1 YVSIIGILVAVLGS
15 RYKTSVYID
24 RELWEKLRNYARRR
38 NMEIS
43 KLLEELI
50 REGIVEEELIEVLD
64 DMVEEETIELD
75 FEPILIEAG
84 EISSIVREM
93 RDERSNRISRY

>member
-1 YVSIIGILVAVLGS
+1 MGS

-64 DMVEEETIELD
+64 DMAGEETSELD
-75 FEPILIEAG
+75 FEPIEIEAG

-93 RDERSNRISRY
+93 RNERSSRISRY

>member
-1 YVSIIGILVAVLGS
+1 LGS

-64 DMVEEETIELD
+64 DMAGEETSELD
-75 FEPILIEAG
+75 FEPIEIEAG

-93 RDERSNRISRY
+93 RNERSSRISRY

>member
-1 YVSIIGILVAVLGS
+1 MGS

-24 RELWEKLRNYARRR
+24 RELWGKLRNYARRR
-38 NMEIS
+38 NVEIS

-50 REGIVEEELIEVLD
+50 REGIVEEELIELLD
-64 DMVEEETIELD
+64 DMAGKETIELD
-75 FEPILIEAG
+75 FEPIVIEAG

-93 RDERSNRISRY
+93 RDRHSNRISRY

>member
-1 YVSIIGILVAVLGS
+1 MGS

-38 NMEIS
+38 NVEIS

-50 REGIVEEELIEVLD
+50 REGIVEEELIEVLND
-64 DMVEEETIELD
+64 IVEEETIELD
-75 FEPILIEAG
+75 FEPIMIEAG
-84 EISSIVREM
+84 EISSIVREI

>member
-1 YVSIIGILVAVLGS
+1 MGS

-75 FEPILIEAG
+75 FEPIVIEAG

>member
-1 YVSIIGILVAVLGS
+1 MGS